1 MKAKFLLLLLGSCLA
16 LASCKYA
23 NPKTLDTPTQGTEHI
38 SVDDSYTLL
47 FETEVYTFLSLYQ
60 DAYVYAH
67 YKPEDEVFRDLLHDS
82 TSFAVVSRELT
93 KDEEGYFAAKNRH
106 PKTYKIAEDGIAFIV
121 NNKNTDTVILQK
133 EMDRILSG
141 TLLDWSELNT
151 QNTLGKLNI
160 AIDHKN
166 SANAHYIAN
175 KFLKGNSFPAH
186 FMAADKPMDVV
197 SYVMKNEGAIGVL
210 SSGWI
215 ADAQDS
221 TVKYIRKN
229 VKLVYIQANNDT
241 GGVLPL
247 QGYIKSK
254 EYPYTRTVYVINAE
268 GGNGLATGF
277 TAFVAGDKG
286 QLIILKSG
294 MVPANTP
301 PRTIQITKDS
311 K

>member
-1 MKAKFLLLLLGSCLA
+1 
-16 LASCKYA
+16 
-23 NPKTLDTPTQGTEHI
+23 
-38 SVDDSYTLL
+38 VDDSYSLL

-67 YKPEDEVFRDLLHDS
+67 YKPEDEVFQDLLHDS

-93 KDEEGYFAAKNRH
+93 KDELDYFAAKSRY
-106 PKTYKIAEDGIAFIV
+106 PKTIKIAEDGIAFIV
-121 NNKNTDTVILQK
+121 NNKNSDTVISQQN
-133 EMDRILSG
+133 MDKILSG
-141 TLLDWSELNT
+141 NLKDWSELQTNSS
-151 QNTLGKLNI
+151 LGKLNI

-166 SANAHYIAN
+166 SANAHYIAKN
-175 KFLKGNSFPAH
+175 FLKGNSFPAH
-186 FMAADKPMDVV
+186 FMAADKPMEVV
-197 SYVMKNEGAIGVL
+197 DYVMKNEGAIGVI

-221 TVKYIRKN
+221 TVKFIRSN
-229 VKLVYIQANNDT
+229 VKLVYIQANKDT

-254 EYPYTRTVYVINAE
+254 EYPYTRSVYVINAE
-268 GGNGLATGF
+268 GGNGLASGF
-277 TAFVAGDKG
+277 TAFVASEKG

-294 MVPANTP
+294 MVPATTP
-301 PRTIQITKDS
+301 ARTINITKDS